1 MKQENK
7 MFFPHVTVMNA
18 LLCLFVVM
26 IHCTGTPYSELSA
39 GTWQHITIFSLN
51 KLLTFSVPAF
61 LFLSGFKLYK
71 DSDINVWAFYKRRFI
86 KIVVPYIIAALIYIL
101 YFFKKGWLDGNFF
114 EYLFLGTISAHFYY
128 VMIAVQLYLLFP
140 LILWFFRKHSITTGV
155 LSAIMTVIFSC
166 FLYHGFWDR
175 FFGQYIFYFVFG
187 MLWKKYGLGGKTG
200 KFMPLVVLAYLAV
213 TTFHLRMMY
222 LCSFYGANY
231 DFSQIVNIAF
241 VLLST
246 VLLYVISEKVL
257 IKSKAFSAASTA
269 VSASSYSIYLY
280 HCLLLY
286 ILQFDVFTKF
296 SLTCGKRFI
305 ITLTV
310 LYSVISLYCL
320 LNSYIK
326 RKKIPN

>member
-7 MFFPHVTVMNA
+7 KLFPQVTVMNA
-18 LLCLFVVM
+18 LLCLFVVI
-26 IHCTGTPYSELSA
+26 IHCTNAPYTELSA
-39 GTWQHITIFSLN
+39 GTWQHIMIFSLN
-51 KLLTFSVPAF
+51 KLLTFCVPAF
-61 LFLSGFKLYK
+61 LFLSGFKLYR
-71 DSDINVWAFYKRRFI
+71 DSDMDIWTFYKRRLT
-86 KIVVPYIIAALIYIL
+86 KIVLPYIIAALIYIL
-101 YFFKKGWLDGNFF
+101 YFFKKGWLDGSFL

-128 VMIAVQLYLLFP
+128 VIIAVQLYLLFP
-140 LILWFFRKHSITTGV
+140 LIQWLFRKHSIATAV

-166 FLYHGFWDR
+166 FLYQGFWDR
-175 FFGQYIFYFVFG
+175 FFGQYIFYFVSG
-187 MLWKKYGLGGKTG
+187 MLWKKHELGGKIG
-200 KFMPLVVLAYLAV
+200 KFMPLAVLAYLA
-213 TTFHLRMMY
+213 TAIFHLRMMY
-222 LCSFYGANY
+222 FSSFYGANY
-231 DFSQIVNIAF
+231 ASSQIVNIAF

-257 IKSKAFSAASTA
+257 IKSKAFCATSTA